1 MTAVPIVYFSDVLCI
16 WAYFSE
22 MRVRALKEAFGD
34 QIRFDHRFCSIFG
47 DTARKMSTTWRDKG
61 GHEGFNRHLMEVAKQ
76 FPEVTINPN
85 IWLTTKPASSTGA
98 HLFLKAVQLDEA
110 AERLAA
116 GTFETSLQAMRT
128 AFFRDARDVGQWSV
142 QCQIAE
148 QTGVE
153 VARVEALIHDG
164 SAYASLASDYEA
176 AASMNIQGSP
186 TVVLNEGRQKLY
198 GNVGYR
204 ILEANIQELLRSP
217 TPDQASWC

>member
-22 MRVRALKEAFGD
+22 MRVRALKEAFGE

-61 GHEGFNRHLMEVAKQ
+61 GHEGFNRHLMEVTKQ

-85 IWLTTKPASSTGA
+85 IWLTAKPASSTGA
-98 HLFLKAVQLDEA
+98 HLFLKAVQLDETA
-110 AERLAA
+110 GLIET
-116 GTFETSLQAMRT
+116 GTFEVSLQAMRT
-128 AFFRDARDVGQWSV
+128 AFFRDARDIGQWSV

-153 VARVEALIHDG
+153 VARIEALIHNG
-164 SAYASLASDYEA
+164 SAYASLASDHEA

-186 TVVLNEGRQKLY
+186 TLVLNDGRQKLY